1 MPPHSSPSMGVGG
14 RAEKAV
20 TGLGRTATA
29 RVTTA
34 RRSKVSSHRSRAKL
48 ERCAHGLLRA
58 TCAICL
64 QMEETTDLATGRL
77 APDERPARH
86 GADEDEGE
94 EEE

>member
-1 MPPHSSPSMGVGG
+1 
-14 RAEKAV
+14 V

-29 RVTTA
+29 RVTTT

-48 ERCAHGLLRA
+48 ERCAHGLLKA

-77 APDERPARH
+77 APDERPARR
-86 GADEDEGE
+86 GVDDDEGDE
-94 EEE
+94 EE